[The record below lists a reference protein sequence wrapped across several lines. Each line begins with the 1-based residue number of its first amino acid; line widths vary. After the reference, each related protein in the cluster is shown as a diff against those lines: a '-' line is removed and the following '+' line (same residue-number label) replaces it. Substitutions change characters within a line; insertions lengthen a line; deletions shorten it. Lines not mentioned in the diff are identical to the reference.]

1 MFLSM
6 GYKMNLFLKEKTSF
20 FFFLNDSL
28 LKIKMFRSLSKFIN
42 VLFCACNDAI
52 SIQSSKIQVQFI
64 KLQYLGV
71 AGCICVIFWGPLT
84 VINYPTVVKCGNEQN
99 LRKKAVHVS
108 SAILLRI
115 ETRKELESSPI
126 IGFM

>member
-6 GYKMNLFLKEKTSF
+6 GYKMNLFLKEKTS